1 MSPTSRAR
9 WILHADL
16 DAFYASVEQMDNPE
30 LRGKPVVV
38 GGSPETRGVVAAASY
53 EARAFGVG
61 SAMPMVRA
69 LRLCPQAIRVR
80 PRFGRYQEVSGQIM
94 DIFRELTSLVEPLS
108 LDEAYL
114 DVSHHVAS
122 GATIRGLARYLKD
135 RVKAEVGLNVT
146 VGGGTSKSV
155 AKIASQRG
163 KPDGLLIVAQ
173 GAEASFLADLDVE
186 MMWGI
191 GPKSAQFL
199 RSQGLETI
207 GQLARQPQEWF
218 REAFGK
224 RGPDLRQ
231 RALGQ
236 DESPVVPEREAK
248 SVSNETTFVQDISSP
263 EELRSELRRLVE
275 RVAGRLER
283 HGFRGKTVTVKMRL
297 SDFTTFTRQTTLP
310 APTDD
315 AEAIFETAWRLMEP
329 ELRHQRSFRLI
340 GAGVSGFAEPVRPGQ
355 ETQIPMF
362 DQREL

>member
-1 MSPTSRAR
+1 MR

-61 SAMPMVRA
+61 SAMPMGRA

-80 PRFGRYQEVSGQIM
+80 PRFGRYQEVSEQIM
-94 DIFRELTSLVEPLS
+94 DIFRELTALVEPLS

-122 GATIRGLARYLKD
+122 GATLRGLARHIKD
-135 RVKAEVGLNVT
+135 RTRAVAGLNIS
-146 VGGGTSKSV
+146 VGGGSSKSV
-155 AKIASQRG
+155 AKIASQLG
-163 KPDGLLIVAQ
+163 KPDGLLIVPH

-199 RSQGLETI
+199 RSQGVQTM
-207 GQLARQPQEWF
+207 GQLARQPEEWF

-224 RGPDLRQ
+224 RGPDLRL

-236 DESPVVPEREAK
+236 DDSPVVPEREAK
-248 SVSNETTFVQDISSP
+248 SISNETTFVQDLSSP

-275 RVAGRLER
+275 RVATRLQR
-283 HGFRGKTVTVKMRL
+283 HEFRGRTVTVKMRL
-297 SDFTTFTRQTTLP
+297 SDFTTFTRQTRLP

-315 AEAIFETAWRLMEP
+315 VEAIFETAWRLMER
-329 ELRHQRSFRLI
+329 ELRPRRSFRLI
-340 GAGVSGFAEPVRPGQ
+340 GAGVSGFVEPVQPG
-355 ETQIPMF
+355 EEAQIPMF
-362 DQREL
+362 GQGEL